1 MFEPRF
7 EDPIARCNG
16 VDEVAECFRAL
27 KACSPVSTTAPKTIA
42 VHVLLPSDGSAAAGS
57 VAATAGTQRVVQVL
71 QLDQM
76 YFGRL
81 AVSSTLHVHYSS
93 TVTTRP
99 GDGGGDNGNEQEGKG
114 INERA
119 PSQSDAGTLEIVRFE
134 ERWNGVP
141 LLWSVPFVIS
151 RRINGL
157 LSYTAT
163 PVVLRS

>member
-93 TVTTRP
+93 NVTTRP
-99 GDGGGDNGNEQEGKG
+99 GDGGGDNGNEQGGKG

-119 PSQSDAGTLEIVRFE
+119 PTQSDAGTLEIVRFE